1 MPSRYQTIST
11 TKNNTGITSTSGK
24 TMYVPTYYPNIEAH
38 EDDTYI
44 LTGVTDRLDNIA
56 FDFYGD
62 ATLWWVIA
70 MANDLPGDTMYPP
83 LGFQLRIPSNA
94 SRAIDQFEQL
104 NSTR

>member
-11 TKNNTGITSTSGK
+11 TKNNTGVTSTSGK
-24 TMYVPTYYPNIEAH
+24 TMYVPTYYPNIEAK

-62 ATLWWVIA
+62 ATLWWTIA
-70 MANDLPGDTMYPP
+70 MANNLAGDSIYPP
-83 LGFQLRIPSNA
+83 TAVYLRIPKDLAGVLSKFDQSNN
-94 SRAIDQFEQL
+94 I
-104 NSTR
+104 